1 MKKILF
7 VALFVLVMVFGMA
20 ACAPVEASAIGQ
32 PDGIVLENA
41 GSTSPDGGVQLPSE
55 LGFLIAI
62 GVGYFVTQGLKS
74 VSTLIGA
81 DLTKNAA
88 AITASLVTS
97 ITLFIN
103 ALLSAVPESAQQP
116 VAILLALIVATLS
129 SFGVHYTVKGF
140 QAKG

>member
-7 VALFVLVMVFGMA
+7 VCLLVLVMAFGVV

-41 GSTSPDGGVQLPSE
+41 GSIAPDGGVELPSE
-55 LGFLIAI
+55 LGFLIAV
-62 GVGYFVTQGLKS
+62 GVGYLVTQGLKS
-74 VSTLIGA
+74 ASTLVGR
-81 DLTKNAA
+81 DLTRNAA

-103 ALLSAVPESAQQP
+103 ALLSAVPEQAQQP